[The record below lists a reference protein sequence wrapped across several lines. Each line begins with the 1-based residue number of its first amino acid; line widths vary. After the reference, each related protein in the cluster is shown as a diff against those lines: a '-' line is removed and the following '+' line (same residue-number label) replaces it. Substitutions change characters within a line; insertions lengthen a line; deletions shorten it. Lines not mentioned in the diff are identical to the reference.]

1 MSDSRTSAT
10 GPSPIMKKKQTL
22 SVSMMDQQQ
31 ALYSAL
37 SARDRKFDGRFF
49 VGVSSTGI
57 YCRPVCSARTP
68 KIENCTFY
76 PSAAAAELAGFRPCL
91 KCRPELAPGL
101 ALIDLGNRYAQVAV
115 QLIEQ
120 GYLSEH
126 SCEQLATRLGISD
139 RHLRRIFAEQF
150 GASPIDYAQSHRLLQ
165 AKRLLMDTALP
176 LSEVAFAAGFGSL
189 RRFNELFKARYRL
202 IPSALR
208 SAAARHGGTA
218 SSGLIFHLGYRP
230 PYDWPRMLAFLQ
242 ARAVNGVEHVAGN
255 QYWRSIAVQQ
265 GGVAYC
271 GWVSVQPDE
280 ARNRVRV
287 EVAPALSR
295 VTTEVLRRIRQLF
308 DLDAAP
314 DRIADALGSLVADAP
329 GLRLPGCVNSFEQ
342 ATRAILGQLVSVKM
356 AAIFAGRIAQNWG
369 TPLAQ
374 PNGSITHVFPEAAK
388 VAQLQ
393 PEELR
398 PLGIQLKR
406 AAALIEMARVV
417 TEGRL
422 QLDNV
427 LDIEQGIKALTA
439 LPGIGSWTANYIAMR
454 AWSWPDVFL
463 AGDYLIKQR
472 FPGMTPR
479 QIEQYAERWR
489 PWRSYA
495 TLHLWHNG
503 GWVPSTDAEMVIVK

>member
-1 MSDSRTSAT
+1 MNKKLT
-10 GPSPIMKKKQTL
+10 PSLAMKN
-22 SVSMMDQQQ
+22 QQQ
-31 ALYSAL
+31 ALYQAL

-126 SCEQLATRLGISD
+126 SCEQLAARLGISD
-139 RHLRRIFAEQF
+139 RHLRRIFADQF

-165 AKRLLMDTALP
+165 AKRLLADTDMP

-208 SAAARHGGTA
+208 S
-218 SSGLIFHLGYRP
+218 SSGRNERTVASGLVFHLGYRP
-230 PYDWPRMLAFLQ
+230 PYDWPRMLSFLQ
-242 ARAVNGVEHVAGN
+242 TRAVSGVEKVEGQ
-255 QYWRSIAVQQ
+255 QYLRAIAITQ
-265 GGVAYC
+265 GGIDYH
-271 GWVSVQPDE
+271 GWVSVQPE
-280 ARNRVRV
+280 ESHNRVRV
-287 EVAPALSR
+287 EIAPALSR

-314 DRIADALGSLVADAP
+314 DLIVQALGQLAADAP
-329 GLRLPGCVNSFEQ
+329 GLRLPGCVNGFEQ
-342 ATRAILGQLVSVKM
+342 ATRAVLGQLVSVKM
-356 AAIFAGRIAQNWG
+356 AATFAGCMAERWG
-369 TPLAQ
+369 TPLEQ
-374 PNGSITHVFPEAAK
+374 PYAGITHVFPNAEQ
-388 VAQLQ
+388 VARLQ

-398 PLGIQLKR
+398 PLGVQLKR
-406 AAALIEMARVV
+406 AAALIAIARAV

-422 QLDNV
+422 QLENV

-439 LPGIGSWTANYIAMR
+439 LPGIGSWTACYIAMR

-463 AGDYLIKQR
+463 TGDYLIKQR

-479 QIEQYAERWR
+479 QIENYAECWR

-495 TLHLWHNG
+495 TLHLWHNQ
-503 GWVPSTDAEMVIVK
+503 GWVPSTDTDE

>member
-1 MSDSRTSAT
+1 M
-10 GPSPIMKKKQTL
+10 MKKPTP
-22 SVSMMDQQQ
+22 SVAMSEHQ
-31 ALYSAL
+31 ALYAAL
-37 SARDRKFDGRFF
+37 RARDRKFDGRFF

-68 KIENCTFY
+68 KSENCSFY

-126 SCEQLATRLGISD
+126 SCEALAARLGISD

-165 AKRLLMDTALP
+165 AKRLLVDTDMP

-189 RRFNELFKARYRL
+189 RRFNELFKQRYRL
-202 IPSALR
+202 SPSALR
-208 SAAARHGGTA
+208 E
-218 SSGLIFHLGYRP
+218 SSGRQTRAADSGLVFHLGYRP
-230 PYDWPRMLAFLQ
+230 PYDWPRMLNFLQ
-242 ARAVNGVEHVAGN
+242 ARAVSGVECVQDGR
-255 QYWRSIAVQQ
+255 YYRSIAVTL
-265 GGVAYC
+265 GGESYQ
-271 GWVSVQPDE
+271 GWVSVQPE
-280 ARNRVRV
+280 TARDRVRV
-287 EVAPALSR
+287 EIAPSLSR
-295 VTTEVLRRIRQLF
+295 VTTDVLRRVRQLF

-314 DRIADALGSLVADAP
+314 DVIAAALGPLVTDP
-329 GLRLPGCVNSFEQ
+329 GLRLPGCVNGFEQ
-342 ATRAILGQLVSVKM
+342 ATRAVLGQLVSVKM
-356 AAIFAGRIAQNWG
+356 AAVFAGRMAERWG

-374 PNGSITHVFPEAAK
+374 PHAGITHMFPLAGQIAA
-388 VAQLQ
+388 LQ
-393 PEELR
+393 PEMLR

-406 AAALIEMARVV
+406 AAALIALARALE
-417 TEGRL
+417 EGRL
-422 QLDNV
+422 ALDNV

-439 LPGIGSWTANYIAMR
+439 LPGIGDWTASYIAMR

-463 AGDYLIKQR
+463 SGDYLIKQR

-479 QIEQYAERWR
+479 QIERYAERWR

-495 TLHLWHNG
+495 TLHLWHHD
-503 GWVPSTDAEMVIVK
+503 GWQPER

>member
-1 MSDSRTSAT
+1 MNN
-10 GPSPIMKKKQTL
+10 QH
-22 SVSMMDQQQ
+22 Q
-31 ALYSAL
+31 ALYAAL

-68 KIENCTFY
+68 KSENCTFY

-126 SCEQLATRLGISD
+126 SCEQLAIRLGISD

-165 AKRLLMDTALP
+165 AKRLLADTDLP

-202 IPSALR
+202 IPSVLR
-208 SAAARHGGTA
+208 STAGRHEQAA
-218 SSGLIFHLGYRP
+218 SSGLVFHLGYRP
-230 PYDWPRMLAFLQ
+230 PYDWPRMFGFLQ
-242 ARAVNGVEHVAGN
+242 ARAVIGVESVIGQ
-255 QYWRSIAVQQ
+255 QYWRSIAVNQ
-265 GGVAYC
+265 GGIEYQ
-271 GWVSVQPDE
+271 GWICVQPE
-280 ARNRVRV
+280 ESRNRVRV
-287 EVAPALSR
+287 EISSSLSR

-314 DRIADALGSLVADAP
+314 DRIVDALGDLAADAP

-342 ATRAILGQLVSVKM
+342 AARAVLGQLVSVKM
-356 AAIFAGRIAQNWG
+356 AATFASRMTERWG
-369 TPLAQ
+369 VALEQ
-374 PNGSITHVFPEAAK
+374 PYGNVTHLFPDAAC

-398 PLGIQLKR
+398 LSGIQLKR
-406 AAALIEMARVV
+406 AAALIAVARAVI
-417 TEGRL
+417 EGRL

-427 LDIEQGIKALTA
+427 LDIEQGILELTT

-463 AGDYLIKQR
+463 SGDYLIKQR
-472 FPGMTPR
+472 FPGMAPR
-479 QIEQYAERWR
+479 QIERYAERWR

-495 TLHLWHNG
+495 TLHLWHNER
-503 GWVPSTDAEMVIVK
+503 WAPSPDTKVTTIE

>member
-1 MSDSRTSAT
+1 
-10 GPSPIMKKKQTL
+10 MKKKLTPSDAMKTQK
-22 SVSMMDQQQ
+22 Q

-126 SCEQLATRLGISD
+126 SCEQLASRLGISD
-139 RHLRRIFAEQF
+139 RHLRRIFADQF

-165 AKRLLMDTALP
+165 AKRLLADTDLP

-202 IPSALR
+202 IPSVLR
-208 SAAARHGGTA
+208 SSAGRQERAAT
-218 SSGLIFHLGYRP
+218 SGLVFHLGYRP
-230 PYDWPRMLAFLQ
+230 PYDWQRMLDFLQ
-242 ARAVNGVEHVAGN
+242 ARAVSGVESVVGQ
-255 QYWRSIAVQQ
+255 QYLRSIAVNQNR
-265 GGVAYC
+265 VDYC
-271 GWVSVQPDE
+271 GWVSVQPE
-280 ARNRVRV
+280 AVRNRVRV
-287 EVAPALSR
+287 EISPSLSR

-314 DRIADALGSLVADAP
+314 DRIVAALGDLAADAP
-329 GLRLPGCVNSFEQ
+329 GLRLPGCVSSFEQ
-342 ATRAILGQLVSVKM
+342 ATRAVLGQLVSVKM
-356 AAIFAGRIAQNWG
+356 AATFAGRMAQRWG
-369 TPLAQ
+369 TPLAA
-374 PNGSITHVFPEAAK
+374 PYGDITHVFPEAARI
-388 VAQLQ
+388 APLQ
-393 PEELR
+393 PEDLR

-406 AAALIEMARVV
+406 AAALIGIARAV

-427 LDIEQGIKALTA
+427 LDIEQGINALTA
-439 LPGIGSWTANYIAMR
+439 LPGIGSWTASYIAMR

-463 AGDYLIKQR
+463 TGDYLIKQR
-472 FPGMTPR
+472 FLGMTPR
-479 QIEQYAERWR
+479 QIERYAERWW

-495 TLHLWHNG
+495 TLHLWHSSQFIPLG
-503 GWVPSTDAEMVIVK
+503 DHP

>member
-1 MSDSRTSAT
+1 MNKKLT
-10 GPSPIMKKKQTL
+10 PSLAMKN
-22 SVSMMDQQQ
+22 QQQ
-31 ALYSAL
+31 ALYQAL

-126 SCEQLATRLGISD
+126 SCEQLAARLGISD
-139 RHLRRIFAEQF
+139 RHLRRIFADQF

-165 AKRLLMDTALP
+165 AKRLLADTDMP

-208 SAAARHGGTA
+208 SSGRNERTVA
-218 SSGLIFHLGYRP
+218 SGLVFHLGYRP
-230 PYDWPRMLAFLQ
+230 PYDWPRMLSFLQ
-242 ARAVNGVEHVAGN
+242 TRAVSGVEKVEGQ
-255 QYWRSIAVQQ
+255 QYLRAIAITQ
-265 GGVAYC
+265 GGIDYH
-271 GWVSVQPDE
+271 GWVSVQPE
-280 ARNRVRV
+280 ESHNRVRV
-287 EVAPALSR
+287 EIAPALSR

-314 DRIADALGSLVADAP
+314 DLIILALGRLAADAP

-342 ATRAILGQLVSVKM
+342 ATRAVLGQLVSVKM
-356 AAIFAGRIAQNWG
+356 AATFAGRMAERWG
-369 TPLAQ
+369 TPLEQ
-374 PNGSITHVFPEAAK
+374 PYAGITHMFPNAEQI
-388 VAQLQ
+388 AQLQ

-398 PLGIQLKR
+398 PLGVQLKR
-406 AAALIEMARVV
+406 AAAIITIARAV

-422 QLDNV
+422 QLENV

-439 LPGIGSWTANYIAMR
+439 LPGIGSWTASYIAMR

-463 AGDYLIKQR
+463 TGDYLIKQR

-479 QIEQYAERWR
+479 QIENYAERWR

-495 TLHLWHNG
+495 TLHLWHNQD
-503 GWVPSTDAEMVIVK
+503 WAPSTDIDG

>member
-1 MSDSRTSAT
+1 MNT
-10 GPSPIMKKKQTL
+10 
-22 SVSMMDQQQ
+22 QQQ
-31 ALYSAL
+31 ALYDAL
-37 SARDRKFDGRFF
+37 RARDRKFDGRFF

-68 KIENCTFY
+68 KLENCTFY

-126 SCEQLATRLGISD
+126 SCEALAARLGISD

-150 GASPIDYAQSHRLLQ
+150 GASPID
-165 AKRLLMDTALP
+165 
-176 LSEVAFAAGFGSL
+176 FGSL

-208 SAAARHGGTA
+208 SGGARGERAAA
-218 SSGLIFHLGYRP
+218 SGLVFHLGYRP
-230 PYDWPRMLAFLQ
+230 PYDWDRMLNFLQ
-242 ARAVNGVEHVAGN
+242 ARAVQGVERVEGRR
-255 QYWRSIAVQQ
+255 YLRSIAVNQ
-265 GGVAYC
+265 GGTEYR
-271 GWVSVQPDE
+271 GWVSVQPEE

-287 EVAPALSR
+287 EIAPALSL
-295 VTTEVLRRIRQLF
+295 VTTEVLRRVRLLF

-314 DRIADALGSLVADAP
+314 DRINEALGLLAADAP

-342 ATRAILGQLVSVKM
+342 AARAVLGQLVSVKM
-356 AAIFAGRIAQNWG
+356 AATFAGRMAERWG
-369 TPLAQ
+369 EPLAA
-374 PNGSITHVFPEAAK
+374 PHEGITHVFPSAER

-393 PEELR
+393 PEALR
-398 PLGIQLKR
+398 LLGVQLKR
-406 AAALIEMARVV
+406 AAALIEIARALG
-417 TEGRL
+417 EGRL

-427 LDIEQGIKALTA
+427 LDIDQGIRALTA
-439 LPGIGSWTANYIAMR
+439 LPGIGNWTASYIAMR

-479 QIEQYAERWR
+479 QIERYAERWR

-495 TLHLWHNG
+495 TLHLWHND
-503 GWVPSTDAEMVIVK
+503 GWAPEGED

>member
-1 MSDSRTSAT
+1 
-10 GPSPIMKKKQTL
+10 MKKKLTP
-22 SVSMMDQQQ
+22 SKSMKNQQQ

-57 YCRPVCSARTP
+57 YCRPVCTARTP

-165 AKRLLMDTALP
+165 AKRLLADTDLP

-202 IPSALR
+202 IPSVLR
-208 SAAARHGGTA
+208 SSTGRQERAA
-218 SSGLIFHLGYRP
+218 SSGLVFHLGYRP
-230 PYDWPRMLAFLQ
+230 PYDWPRMLGFLQ
-242 ARAVNGVEHVAGN
+242 SRAVSGVESVIGQTYLRSMAVNQNGVD
-255 QYWRSIAVQQ
+255 YF
-265 GGVAYC
+265 
-271 GWVSVQPDE
+271 GWVSVQPE
-280 ARNRVRV
+280 ESHNRVRV
-287 EVAPALSR
+287 EVAPTLSR

-314 DRIADALGSLVADAP
+314 DRIVDALGALATDAP
-329 GLRLPGCVNSFEQ
+329 GLRLPGCVNTFEQ
-342 ATRAILGQLVSVKM
+342 AMRAVLGQLVSVKM
-356 AAIFAGRIAQNWG
+356 AATFAGRMVERWG
-369 TPLAQ
+369 TALEQPYGPL
-374 PNGSITHVFPEAAK
+374 THVFPDAAQ

-393 PEELR
+393 PEALR
-398 PLGIQLKR
+398 SLGIQLKR
-406 AAALIEMARVV
+406 AAALIEIARAV

-427 LDIEQGIKALTA
+427 LDIEQGIRDLTA
-439 LPGIGSWTANYIAMR
+439 LPGIGSWTASYIAMR

-479 QIEQYAERWR
+479 QIERYAERWR

-495 TLHLWHNG
+495 TLHLWHNEH
-503 GWVPSTDAEMVIVK
+503 WVPSTDPEVATVE

>member
-1 MSDSRTSAT
+1 
-10 GPSPIMKKKQTL
+10 MKKKPTQSDT
-22 SVSMMDQQQ
+22 MNNQNQ
-31 ALYSAL
+31 ALYAAL

-120 GYLSEH
+120 GYLSEY

-165 AKRLLMDTALP
+165 AKRLLVDTDLP
-176 LSEVAFAAGFGSL
+176 LSEVAFAAGFRSL

-202 IPSALR
+202 IPSVLR
-208 SAAARHGGTA
+208 STAGRHEQATHGG
-218 SSGLIFHLGYRP
+218 LVFHLGYRP
-230 PYDWPRMLAFLQ
+230 PYDWPRMLGFLQ
-242 ARAVNGVEHVAGN
+242 ARAVSGVESVVDQ
-255 QYWRSIAVQQ
+255 QYQRSIAVNQ
-265 GGVAYC
+265 GGIEYR
-271 GWVSVQPDE
+271 GWVSVQPE
-280 ARNRVRV
+280 ASHNRVRV
-287 EVAPALSR
+287 EISASLSR

-314 DRIADALGSLVADAP
+314 DHIVDTLGELAAGTP

-342 ATRAILGQLVSVKM
+342 AARAVLGQLVSVKM
-356 AAIFAGRIAQNWG
+356 AATFAARMTERWG
-369 TPLAQ
+369 TTLEQ
-374 PNGSITHVFPEAAK
+374 PYGHVTHLFPDAAC

-398 PLGIQLKR
+398 LAGVQLKR
-406 AAALIEMARVV
+406 AAALIGIARAM

-427 LDIEQGIKALTA
+427 LDIGQGIQDLTSLA
-439 LPGIGSWTANYIAMR
+439 GIGSWTANYIAMR

-463 AGDYLIKQR
+463 SGDYLIKQR

-479 QIEQYAERWR
+479 QIERYAERWR

-495 TLHLWHNG
+495 TLHLWHNDR
-503 GWVPSTDAEMVIVK
+503 WVPSSDTKVTTIE